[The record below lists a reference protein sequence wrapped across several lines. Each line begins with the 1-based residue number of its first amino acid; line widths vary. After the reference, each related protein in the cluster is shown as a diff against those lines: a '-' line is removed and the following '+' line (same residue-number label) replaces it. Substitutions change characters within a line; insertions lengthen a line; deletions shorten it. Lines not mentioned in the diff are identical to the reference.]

1 MSRDITKIQ
10 NFQKKSAG
18 SPLGWCGTRLLRY
31 LAVGGW
37 HVGWQLPIGSW
48 QLAIGDVTWP
58 LAVGLRQ
65 VTLMTSLSYEKKFIK
80 YIQMNKLFDGLSI
93 RDQMYLGDVL
103 YNTLEYDLKK
113 RLTAKQCLELPYFD
127 IIRDI

>member
-1 MSRDITKIQ
+1 MAVGRWQLADVSWLVGVGTWVMSRDITKIQ

-65 VTLMTSLSYEKKFIK
+65 VTSRFFGGI
-80 YIQMNKLFDGLSI
+80 
-93 RDQMYLGDVL
+93 
-103 YNTLEYDLKK
+103 
-113 RLTAKQCLELPYFD
+113 
-127 IIRDI
+127 

>member
-65 VTLMTSLSYEKKFIK
+65 VTSQF
-80 YIQMNKLFDGLSI
+80 FWG
-93 RDQMYLGDVL
+93 
-103 YNTLEYDLKK
+103 DLKG
-113 RLTAKQCLELPYFD
+113 
-127 IIRDI
+127 IRTGAGGLGAWLLF